1 MALDVREINARIKS
15 DPEVFVSECEES
27 YAKNVKSAARKIA
40 DKVSD
45 NCVVLLS
52 GPSGSGKT
60 TTAMKLERELE
71 TLGIGTALIS
81 LDDYFRTV
89 NAETAPRDEKG
100 DIDYESPM
108 CLDLPLLNDHIRNI
122 IAGHEILVPKFD
134 FANQRRSEMTVP
146 LSLKKNEV
154 VIFEGIH
161 ALNDAITGAAGE
173 HGLKLYI
180 SARSNFM
187 KDGSVFYKGTWTR
200 LTRRIVRDDL
210 FRGANSD
217 FTLSIWD
224 GIRRGEKMYI
234 SPFKDRADVIINST
248 HDYEI
253 AVLKK
258 HLKKAVKSVIA
269 GIARY
274 DEVMRMLD
282 NINGFSDL
290 DDKFVPEDSLLR
302 EFIGGGSFSY

>member
-1 MALDVREINARIKS
+1 MALDLREINTRIKS
-15 DPEVFVSECEES
+15 DPVAFVSECEES
-27 YAKNVKSAARKIA
+27 YGKNVKAAARKIA

-71 TLGIGTALIS
+71 SLGIGTALIS

-89 NAETAPRDEKG
+89 KAETAPRDEKG
-100 DIDYESPM
+100 DIDYESPL
-108 CLDLPLLNDHIRNI
+108 CLDLPLLNDHIKNI

-134 FANQRRSEMTVP
+134 FANQCRSEVAVP

-253 AVLKK
+253 TVLKK
-258 HLKKAVKSVIA
+258 HLQKAVKSVPS

-282 NINGFSDL
+282 NINGFNDL
-290 DDKFVPEDSLLR
+290 DDKFVPKDSLLR
-302 EFIGGGSFSY
+302 EFIGGGSFEY

>member
-1 MALDVREINARIKS
+1 MALDVREINARVKS
-15 DPEVFVSECEES
+15 DPETFVAECEEN
-27 YAKNVKSAARKIA
+27 YARNVRSAARKIA
-40 DKVSD
+40 GRVSD

-71 TLGIGTALIS
+71 SLGIGTVLIS
-81 LDDYFRTV
+81 LDDYLRTV
-89 NAETAPRDEKG
+89 NPETAPRDEKG
-100 DIDYESPM
+100 EIDYESPL

-122 IAGHEILVPKFD
+122 IAGHEIFVPKFD
-134 FANQRRSEMTVP
+134 FANQRRSEVEVP
-146 LSLKKNEV
+146 LSLRKNEV

-161 ALNDAITGAAGE
+161 ALNDSITGAAGE

-187 KDGSVFYKGTWTR
+187 KDEMVHYKGTWTR

-234 SPFKDRADVIINST
+234 SPFKDRADVVINST
-248 HDYEI
+248 HDYEMT
-253 AVLKK
+253 VLKK
-258 HLKKAVKSVIA
+258 HLKKAVKSVPE
-269 GIARY
+269 GIERY

-282 NINGFSDL
+282 NINGFDDL
-290 DDKFVPEDSLLR
+290 DDRFVPEDSLLR
-302 EFIGGGSFSY
+302 EFIGGGNFSY

>member
-15 DPEVFVSECEES
+15 DPVAFVSECEES
-27 YAKNVKSAARKIA
+27 YGKNVKAAARKIA

-71 TLGIGTALIS
+71 SLGIGTALIS

-89 NAETAPRDEKG
+89 KPETAPRDEKG
-100 DIDYESPM
+100 DIDYESPL
-108 CLDLPLLNDHIRNI
+108 CLDLPLLNDHIKNI

-134 FANQRRSEMTVP
+134 FANQCRAEVAVP

-248 HDYEI
+248 HDYEMT
-253 AVLKK
+253 VLKK
-258 HLKKAVKSVIA
+258 HLQKAVKSVPA
-269 GIARY
+269 GITRY
-274 DEVMRMLD
+274 DEIMRMLD
-282 NINGFSDL
+282 NLNGFDDL
-290 DDKFVPEDSLLR
+290 DDKLVPEDSLLR
-302 EFIGGGSFSY
+302 EFIGGGNFEY

>member
-15 DPEVFVSECEES
+15 DPESFVSECEES
-27 YAKNVKSAARKIA
+27 YGKNVKAAATKIA
-40 DKVSD
+40 GKVSD

-71 TLGIGTALIS
+71 SLGIGTALIS

-100 DIDYESPM
+100 DIDYESPL

-122 IAGHEILVPKFD
+122 IAGHEVLVPKFD
-134 FANQRRSEMTVP
+134 FANQCRSEVTVP

-253 AVLKK
+253 TVLKK
-258 HLKKAVKSVIA
+258 HLKKAVKSVPA

-282 NINGFSDL
+282 NVNGFDDL
-290 DDKFVPEDSLLR
+290 DDEFVPKDSLLR
-302 EFIGGGSFSY
+302 EFIGGGSFVY

>member
-1 MALDVREINARIKS
+1 MALDVKEINARING
-15 DPEVFVSECEES
+15 DPEAFVSECEES

-40 DKVSD
+40 EKVSD

-71 TLGIGTALIS
+71 ALGIGSALIS

-89 NAETAPRDEKG
+89 NPETAPRDEKG
-100 DIDYESPM
+100 NIDYESPM

-134 FANQRRSEMTVP
+134 FANQRRSEVAVP

-161 ALNDAITGAAGE
+161 ALNDAITGAAGD

-234 SPFKDRADVIINST
+234 SPFKDRADIIINST

-253 AVLKK
+253 TVLKK
-258 HLKKAVKSVIA
+258 HLKKAVKSVPA

-282 NINGFSDL
+282 NINGFYDL